1 MRWLAIVLLLSGT
14 KPAAAGLGQMNS
26 AFDLK
31 AMLDVYARGDFDRA
45 VQMAPADLGPLQ
57 LRFVQDGP
65 AWIDADPAHAGERR
79 ALVAAFLLELA
90 EARYES
96 DGHRFLDLIEW
107 MCIQLRAAGPPTEF
121 ERAWHAASHAL
132 AGRSRSRTY
141 LLGEYARLPHQR
153 PSTAKPSDPQ
163 HPPARHLM
171 HALERF
177 PDDPQ
182 FQLSRVV
189 AWTWGRDEEPR
200 RNASA
205 RVREALDGTRGRVP
219 PQMEA
224 LVTLEPLTKI
234 PDVSAEAHLRAGL
247 IYFTVRDY
255 AAALRAFEAAI
266 PVATEPSMR
275 YLAHFNAGR
284 ALEAASR
291 ADSAIDEYRR
301 ALEIIP
307 GAESATV
314 AIAGLQFGRDER
326 EEAID
331 RINIVFN
338 KRPGAT
344 DPGRLI
350 GYGSYFRWPS
360 LRNAMRAEL
369 PR

>member
-1 MRWLAIVLLLSGT
+1 MRSLALVVF
-14 KPAAAGLGQMNS
+14 GLMTVQPQS
-26 AFDLK
+26 FDLK
-31 AMLDVYARGDFDRA
+31 AMLDVYARGDYDRA

-65 AWIDADPAHAGERR
+65 AWINADPARADQRR
-79 ALVAAFLLELA
+79 AVVAAFLLELA

-96 DGHRFLDLIEW
+96 DGHRFLDLVEW
-107 MCIQLRAAGPPTEF
+107 MCMQLRAAGPPTEF

-141 LLGEYARLPHQR
+141 LLGEYARLPHQK

-177 PDDPQ
+177 PDDPH
-182 FQLSRVV
+182 FQLSRIV
-189 AWTWGRDEEPR
+189 AWTWGRDGEPL
-200 RNASA
+200 RNAA
-205 RVREALDGTRGRVP
+205 DRVRDALEGRGNGRVA

-224 LVTLEPLTKI
+224 RVALEPLMRI
-234 PDVSAEAHLRAGL
+234 PEVAAEAHVRAGL

-255 AAALRAFEAAI
+255 AGAVREFEAAQPI
-266 PVATEPSMR
+266 ATEPAMK

-291 ADSAIDEYRR
+291 IDSAIDEYRR

-307 GAESATV
+307 GAESATI

-326 EEAID
+326 EEAIE
-331 RINIVFN
+331 RIDSVFN
-338 KRPGAT
+338 HRPSGT
-344 DPGRLI
+344 DPGRLV
-350 GYGSYFRWPS
+350 GYGSFFRWPA
-360 LRNAMRAEL
+360 LRSALRAEL